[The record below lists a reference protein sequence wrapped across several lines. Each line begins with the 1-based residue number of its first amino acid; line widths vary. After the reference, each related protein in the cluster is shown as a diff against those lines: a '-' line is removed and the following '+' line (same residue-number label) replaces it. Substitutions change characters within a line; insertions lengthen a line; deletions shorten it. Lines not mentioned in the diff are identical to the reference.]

1 MELKGDA
8 LACVR
13 GGREVFRNV
22 NFNVASGQALVVS
35 GRNGAGKSSLLRAI
49 AGLIRIAS
57 GNLIFSGSDPELPI
71 GEQAHYLGH
80 QDALKPALTVRE
92 NLLFW
97 TEFLGRGHA
106 VEPALQAVDLMRLA
120 DMPAAYLSSG
130 QRRRLS
136 IARLIAVP
144 RPLWLLDE
152 PTSSLDAPSQKRLAE
167 LMRGH
172 LGSGGIVVA
181 AAHGAIGLER
191 ARELNLDLT

>member
-1 MELKGDA
+1 
-8 LACVR
+8 
-13 GGREVFRNV
+13 
-22 NFNVASGQALVVS
+22 
-35 GRNGAGKSSLLRAI
+35 
-49 AGLIRIAS
+49 LIRFAA
-57 GNLIFSGSDPELPI
+57 GTLVLSGSDPELPI

-80 QDALKPALTVRE
+80 QDALKPAFTVRE
-92 NLLFW
+92 NLSFW
-97 TEFLGRGHA
+97 TEFLGTRRS
-106 VEPALQAVDLMRLA
+106 VDPALQAVDLTRLA

-144 RPLWLLDE
+144 RSLWLLDE
-152 PTSSLDAPSQKRLAE
+152 PTSSLDTPSQKRLAE

-191 ARELNLDLT
+191 ARELNLDPT